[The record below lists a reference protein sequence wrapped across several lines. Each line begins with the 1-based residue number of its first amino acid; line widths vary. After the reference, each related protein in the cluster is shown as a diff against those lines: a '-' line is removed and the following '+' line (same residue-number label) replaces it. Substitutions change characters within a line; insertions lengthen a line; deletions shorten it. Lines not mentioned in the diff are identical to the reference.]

1 MIVVIQFGS
10 IFFSVQGE
18 VWAEWLMRFYV
29 REKFNTNHTATV
41 NPNSEGGLAN
51 WDKHDL
57 VGLTSNEDDFTYILF
72 LVTLLLKPPYDK
84 NCNASTFKWSNWVVK
99 FDFFQKLIV
108 IVAKS
113 TQFSYVIFFSQSF
126 LCKKNL
132 VKMDPKKVFI
142 GAGFK
147 SPPPIDVNQSF

>member
-1 MIVVIQFGS
+1 MYLLFRFLTLIMQAMIVVIQFGS

-72 LVTLLLKPPYDK
+72 LVTLLLKPP
-84 NCNASTFKWSNWVVK
+84 FKWSNWVVK

-108 IVAKS
+108 IVSKS
-113 TQFSYVIFFSQSF
+113 TQFSYFIFFSQSF
-126 LCKKNL
+126 R
-132 VKMDPKKVFI
+132 P
-142 GAGFK
+142 
-147 SPPPIDVNQSF
+147 